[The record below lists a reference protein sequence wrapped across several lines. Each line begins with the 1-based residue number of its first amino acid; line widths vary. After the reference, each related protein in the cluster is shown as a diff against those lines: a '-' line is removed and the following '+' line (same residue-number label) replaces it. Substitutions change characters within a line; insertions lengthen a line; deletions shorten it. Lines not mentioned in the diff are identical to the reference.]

1 MAPVQQSFWTRL
13 KKNYQKHSSLYWIAL
28 PVVLYFLI
36 FKYIPMFG
44 VIIAFQDY
52 RPGLGFL
59 GSKWIGFKH
68 FVEFL
73 TNPVATRT
81 IWNTLRI
88 SFVNLIFGFPAP
100 IILALLLNEVRFA
113 PFKKGVQT
121 LSYMP
126 HFISTVVVCGMIKE
140 FCLSTG
146 VITDVCVLFGLERQ
160 ALLANVDFWVPIYV
174 ISGIW
179 QQTGWG
185 AIIYLSALSG
195 IDQELYEAAAIDGA
209 GRFQKIW
216 SITLPC
222 LLPTI
227 IIQLILNIGNMLTI
241 GFEKVMLLY
250 NPSIYETA
258 DVISTYVYRKGLL
271 EGEFG
276 YSTAV
281 SMFNSIINLI
291 LLVTSNR
298 VCKKL
303 SGSSLW

>member
-1 MAPVQQSFWTRL
+1 MKSGTSRGTVWKQVL
-13 KKNYQKHSSLYWIAL
+13 KSRDIYIILL
-28 PVVLYFLI
+28 PTILYFLV

-44 VIIAFQDY
+44 NIIAFQDY
-52 RPGLGFL
+52 SVTKGILRSKFIGLENFQ
-59 GSKWIGFKH
+59 
-68 FVEFL
+68 EFL
-73 TNPVATRT
+73 SDYYFFRLLR
-81 IWNTLRI
+81 NTLSI
-88 SFVNLIFGFPAP
+88 NLLMLIFSCPLP
-100 IILALLLNEVRFA
+100 IIFAILINEIKNLKY
-113 PFKKGVQT
+113 KKAVQT
-121 LSYMP
+121 ITYMP
-126 HFISTVVVCGMIKE
+126 HFISTVVVCSM
-140 FCLSTG
+140 
-146 VITDVCVLFGLERQ
+146 VLTFVSSNGILNALRTLCGLEKISFMT
-160 ALLANVDFWVPIYV
+160 NPDYFYPVYI

-179 QQTGWG
+179 QNFGWG
-185 AIIYLSALSG
+185 SIIYVASMAS

>member
-1 MAPVQQSFWTRL
+1 MKSGTSRGTVWKQVL
-13 KKNYQKHSSLYWIAL
+13 KSRDIYIILL
-28 PVVLYFLI
+28 PTILYFLV

-44 VIIAFQDY
+44 NIIAFQDY
-52 RPGLGFL
+52 SVTKGILRSKFIGLENFQ
-59 GSKWIGFKH
+59 
-68 FVEFL
+68 EFL
-73 TNPVATRT
+73 SDYYFFRLLR
-81 IWNTLRI
+81 NTLSI
-88 SFVNLIFGFPAP
+88 NLLMLIFSFPLP
-100 IILALLLNEVRFA
+100 IIFAILINEIKNLKY
-113 PFKKGVQT
+113 KKAVQT
-121 LSYMP
+121 ITYMP
-126 HFISTVVVCGMIKE
+126 HFISTVVVCSM
-140 FCLSTG
+140 
-146 VITDVCVLFGLERQ
+146 VLTFVSSNGILNALRTLCGLEKISFMT
-160 ALLANVDFWVPIYV
+160 NPDYFYPVYI

-179 QQTGWG
+179 QNFGWG
-185 AIIYLSALSG
+185 SIIYVASMAS